1 MLTKPAEKETSVLHP
16 ELKLVQSKKKKKG
29 ALEGII
35 TFSPLVLLAYFV

>member
-1 MLTKPAEKETSVLHP
+1 MLTKPAEKETSMLHP
-16 ELKLVQSKKKKKG
+16 ELKLVQSKKKGG